1 MRSNGVGGMKVSI
14 PNALPTQA
22 RKSLRLLTRAN
33 RLALV
38 FLCAIAL
45 CAGPIRM
52 AAGSPQAQLS
62 LEAGTHARALGVKG
76 YEITTEAST
85 NSGGGETSGSCAS
98 GTCVYWFCQVVGN
111 PARAGS
117 ILVTETGDTQVLVA
131 RHACSGAALEI
142 RVERDGSMVVLRDA
156 GVIAAIIASGG
167 GGAPSL
173 TQTGFEAL
181 ESDPAWQMFRLAAQD
196 APLQSALEPA
206 PWSVSTNCQ
215 AQCDANNPIPTDC
228 STPERAYLCC
238 VSRADLDYCYALCA
252 CAQAPSPSL
261 CSIAAAA
268 RHAILIAGCAI
279 DELDL

>member
-1 MRSNGVGGMKVSI
+1 MLGEMRFSR
-14 PNALPTQA
+14 PNATHTQA
-22 RKSLRLLTRAN
+22 RKSLSLRLLIHAN
-33 RLALV
+33 PFALACLA
-38 FLCAIAL
+38 AIAL
-45 CAGPIRM
+45 YAGSARV
-52 AAGSPQAQLS
+52 AAGAPQAPLT

-76 YEITTEAST
+76 YEITAEAST
-85 NSGGGETSGSCAS
+85 SSGGGETSGSCVS

-117 ILVTETGDTQVLVA
+117 ILVTETGDTQVLMA

-167 GGAPSL
+167 DGAPSL
-173 TQTGFEAL
+173 THTGFEAL
-181 ESDPAWQMFRLAAQD
+181 ESDPAWQVFRLAAQD
-196 APLQSALEPA
+196 AALQSALEPA
-206 PWSVSTNCQ
+206 PSSVSPNCQ

-228 STPERAYLCC
+228 STPARAYLCC
-238 VSRADLDYCYALCA
+238 VARADLEYCYALCA
-252 CAQAPSPSL
+252 CAEASSPSL